1 MSCVTSRTNSLL
13 AAAMVVLGLAVLAR
27 AVAISQHAYTVLLQ
41 PPISGNDVGTAATA
55 VATGQPKQLLA
66 TIDTESSV
74 PLVASEPEVSLENP
88 VGEGSPA
95 KLEVHRQI
103 DSESQNKPPLTQKIR
118 RHRKAYNY
126 RYSSGRL
133 QAYWGPSVW

>member
-41 PPISGNDVGTAATA
+41 PPMSGNDVGTATTA

-74 PLVASEPEVSLENP
+74 PIVASEPEVSSENP
-88 VGEGSPA
+88 VGKGLPA
-95 KLEVHRQI
+95 KPEVPRQMDLESR
-103 DSESQNKPPLTQKIR
+103 KATLTQAH
-118 RHRKAYNY
+118 RHHKAYNY
-126 RYSSGRL
+126 RYSGGRL